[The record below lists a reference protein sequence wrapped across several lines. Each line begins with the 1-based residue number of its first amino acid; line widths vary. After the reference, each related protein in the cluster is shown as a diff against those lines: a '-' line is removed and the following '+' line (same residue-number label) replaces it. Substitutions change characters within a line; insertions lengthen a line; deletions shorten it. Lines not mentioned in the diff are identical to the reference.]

1 MPAQLCPL
9 RHFTKLSCRFL
20 ASSKDTSYL
29 IAPNHILHVWLQDA
43 KLSRLEA
50 SLQQR
55 EEQIEN
61 HHAQRITALRARR
74 SREVQQKLA
83 YLHR

>member
-1 MPAQLCPL
+1 MLHIFVL
-9 RHFTKLSCRFL
+9 LLL
-20 ASSKDTSYL
+20 ASSKVLSYL
-29 IAPNHILHVWLQDA
+29 IVPHTLHVWLQDA

-55 EEQIEN
+55 EEQIES